1 MTPQTSRLAYG
12 AIIAAAVLW
21 GGSIVAQ
28 KLALSGFS
36 AVEASVLRDIGGL
49 AILLTT
55 WWWQEGTLAKLT
67 KADVRMLGLL
77 GLGVL
82 GNHLLILM
90 GLKYVSGAVGGV
102 IIGSSPVV
110 TALLSAVLI
119 HDVPLRAVWAGGLL
133 SFAGVGLV
141 SVAGF
146 QAAGDQPLLGS
157 LLVFLGVVSWALYSI
172 GSRQLM
178 ERHSALTVN
187 WTTLLVA
194 TVLQIPLLW
203 TDRKMLDA
211 GLGSVTPADWMALGY
226 LVLFATAIAQQAW
239 LYGVKGI
246 GPSRASVL
254 GNLTPVAAVVLSAV
268 LLKEPVGT
276 SEILG
281 IALILGGGVV
291 VTAAATIA
299 GIASTKAT
307 PTTSSPPSPSSPPRS
322 RSSRSLPPE
331 AGGRID
337 ACSCVV
343 MTAPARSQD
352 VCPPAEATARSPSW
366 WPRRLRARAR
376 AGGRPGPSRTAWGR
390 RSRA

>member
-1 MTPQTSRLAYG
+1 MTSQTSRLAYG

-49 AILLTT
+49 AILLST

-110 TALLSAVLI
+110 TALLSAMLI
-119 HDVPLRAVWAGGLL
+119 QDVPLRAVWLGGLL

-157 LLVFLGVVSWALYSI
+157 LLVFGGVASWALYSI
-172 GSRQLM
+172 GSRQIM

-187 WTTLLVA
+187 WATLLVA
-194 TVLQIPLLW
+194 TVIQIPLLW
-203 TDRKMLDA
+203 MDRKMLDA
-211 GLGSVTPADWMALGY
+211 GLGSVAPADWIAMGY

-239 LYGVKGI
+239 LYGVKGV
-246 GPSRASVL
+246 GPSRASVF
-254 GNLTPVAAVVLSAV
+254 GNLTPVAAVVLSAM
-268 LLKEPVGT
+268 LLNESVGA

-281 IALILGGGVV
+281 IALILTGVWV
-291 VTAAATIA
+291 VDRQTSRLTA
-299 GIASTKAT
+299 
-307 PTTSSPPSPSSPPRS
+307 
-322 RSSRSLPPE
+322 
-331 AGGRID
+331 
-337 ACSCVV
+337 
-343 MTAPARSQD
+343 
-352 VCPPAEATARSPSW
+352 
-366 WPRRLRARAR
+366 
-376 AGGRPGPSRTAWGR
+376 
-390 RSRA
+390 

>member
-1 MTPQTSRLAYG
+1 MTLQASRLAYG

-36 AVEASVLRDIGGL
+36 AVEASVLRDVGGL
-49 AILLTT
+49 AILLST

-67 KADVRMLGLL
+67 MADVRMLGLL
-77 GLGVL
+77 GLGML

-110 TALLSAVLI
+110 TALLSAMMI
-119 HDVPLRAVWAGGLL
+119 QDVPLRAVWLGGLL

-172 GSRQLM
+172 GSRELM

-187 WTTLLVA
+187 WATLLVA

-246 GPSRASVL
+246 GPSRASVF
-254 GNLTPVAAVVLSAV
+254 GNLTPVAAIVLSAV
-268 LLKEPVGT
+268 LLNESVGL
-276 SEILG
+276 SEVLG
-281 IALILGGGVV
+281 IALILAGVWV
-291 VTAAATIA
+291 VDRQT
-299 GIASTKAT
+299 SRLTK
-307 PTTSSPPSPSSPPRS
+307 
-322 RSSRSLPPE
+322 
-331 AGGRID
+331 
-337 ACSCVV
+337 
-343 MTAPARSQD
+343 
-352 VCPPAEATARSPSW
+352 
-366 WPRRLRARAR
+366 
-376 AGGRPGPSRTAWGR
+376 
-390 RSRA
+390 

>member
-1 MTPQTSRLAYG
+1 MTIQASRLAYG

-36 AVEASVLRDIGGL
+36 AVEASVLRDVGGL
-49 AILLTT
+49 AILLST

-67 KADVRMLGLL
+67 IADVRMLGLL

-110 TALLSAVLI
+110 TALLSAMMI
-119 HDVPLRAVWAGGLL
+119 QDVPLRAVWLGGLL

-172 GSRQLM
+172 GSRELM

-187 WTTLLVA
+187 WATLLVA

-246 GPSRASVL
+246 GPSRASVF
-254 GNLTPVAAVVLSAV
+254 GNLTPVAAIVLSAV
-268 LLKEPVGT
+268 LLNESVGM

-281 IALILGGGVV
+281 IALILAGVWV
-291 VTAAATIA
+291 VNRQT
-299 GIASTKAT
+299 SRL
-307 PTTSSPPSPSSPPRS
+307 TT
-322 RSSRSLPPE
+322 
-331 AGGRID
+331 
-337 ACSCVV
+337 
-343 MTAPARSQD
+343 
-352 VCPPAEATARSPSW
+352 
-366 WPRRLRARAR
+366 
-376 AGGRPGPSRTAWGR
+376 
-390 RSRA
+390 